1 MKLVLDAAQFDSPIG
16 RLELYG
22 DGDEL
27 VGLEF
32 KDQFERMIRMQ
43 GHLESYYEEVE
54 IRGRRDPAGAVSRL
68 RRYFRGERDVLEE
81 QPVRMH
87 GTEFQVAVWNQLRRI
102 RPGET
107 ISYATLAKRIG
118 RPNAMRAVGAANGAN
133 PIALFV
139 PCHRVIA
146 ADGSLGGYGGGLPR
160 KRALLELE
168 GALGPALI

>member
-1 MKLVLDAAQFDSPIG
+1 MKLVIDAAQFESPIG
-16 RLELYG
+16 RIELYG
-22 DGDEL
+22 SGDEL

-32 KDQFERMIRMQ
+32 KDRFERMVRMQ

-54 IRGRRDPAGAVSRL
+54 VRGRRDPAGAVSRL
-68 RRYFRGERDVLEE
+68 RRYFRGELGVLEE

-102 RPGET
+102 RPGDT
-107 ISYATLAKRIG
+107 ISYGTLAKRVG

-133 PIALFV
+133 PVALFV

-146 ADGSLGGYGGGLPR
+146 ANGTLWGYGGGLDR
-160 KRALLELE
+160 KRFLLEHE
-168 GALGPALI
+168 GALGPALL